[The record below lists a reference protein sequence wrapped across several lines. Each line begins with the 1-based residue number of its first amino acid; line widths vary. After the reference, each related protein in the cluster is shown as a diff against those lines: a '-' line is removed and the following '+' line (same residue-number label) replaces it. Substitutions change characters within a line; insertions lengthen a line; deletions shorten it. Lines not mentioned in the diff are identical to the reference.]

1 MTTAS
6 PLSPTQAQPAKAPTV
21 PASGS
26 RRASGPRPRKVLV
39 AHLQGDTVRLVTAR
53 PGAAGEPPLVV
64 EDARSVAASSL
75 TGSDPT
81 PRSGVDY
88 AVIILPTFSAVGRV
102 VTGEMPEDGDSVTL
116 AGVAS
121 LLAEAHL
128 GSVPSHRRS
137 AGVLRLSESGPS
149 ATAVVGWLGTTPPPL
164 LALSESRRV
173 DSWLPEFMALAW
185 LARVGRSGARS
196 DTSPDSVSV
205 YADRRSGEI
214 ASVAA
219 GPERVWVRNLVED
232 PEDDWRG
239 AVLDACEQCLAA
251 AGAER
256 VEPIEPD
263 PDQAVT
269 LVINGAAQLGSRLGG
284 VPADPAWLREYG
296 VALGGAAW
304 ALMAAPNER
313 TIGELRQEPPSA
325 GSRWV
330 TATVNWFSSPV
341 RAGAL
346 IAACLALLMLIP
358 LATTYARVLALRQ
371 EVERTGGSDQALR
384 LAEEADLY
392 ALARERSWPVTRL
405 LAELVGTAPR
415 DVSIDTVNI
424 KVGDPVRVGG
434 TSDSPDAVTR
444 WRAELAQNRVFENV
458 QIPRSASDP
467 GGAFEL
473 TARIA
478 QPLLALAGDPAAIER
493 ANREA
498 ARNATVIETPTA
510 APATAA
516 RTTAGTGRTPL
527 PSTGTNRRTPARNG
541 SGGAP
546 AAPTGTPLP
555 AADRTAVAVPRPLTD
570 AQINAM
576 DRATVVREFGERR
589 RASLQSS
596 VSPEER
602 ARLENE
608 VAKLRDRLQSGG
620 GS

>member
-1 MTTAS
+1 M
-6 PLSPTQAQPAKAPTV
+6 PAQPIQAPAAPTSAARR
-21 PASGS
+21 PA
-26 RRASGPRPRKVLV
+26 GPRPRKVLA
-39 AHLQGDTVRLVTAR
+39 AHLQGDTLRLVTAR
-53 PGAAGEPPLVV
+53 AGAAGEPPLVV
-64 EDARSVAASSL
+64 EDARSIAAAALS
-75 TGSDPT
+75 GNDPT
-81 PRSGVDY
+81 PRSGVDC
-88 AVIILPTFSAVGRV
+88 AVIVLPTFSAVGRV
-102 VTGEMPEDGDSVTL
+102 VPGEFPQDGDPATL

-128 GSVPSHRRS
+128 GSAPAHRRS
-137 AGVLRLSESGPS
+137 AGVLQLSEHGPS

-164 LALSESRRV
+164 LALSEARRI
-173 DSWLPEFMALAW
+173 DAWLPEFVALAW
-185 LARVGRSGARS
+185 LARVGRAGTASGGDAS
-196 DTSPDSVSV
+196 AGAVSV
-205 YADRRSGEI
+205 YADRRTGEI
-214 ASVAA
+214 AVVAA

-239 AVLDACEQCLAA
+239 AVLDACEQCLEA
-251 AGAER
+251 AGAEG
-256 VEPIEPD
+256 VEPVEPA
-263 PDQAVT
+263 PDHDVT
-269 LVINGAAQLGSRLGG
+269 LVVNGAAQLGSRLGG

-304 ALMAAPNER
+304 ALMAAPSER
-313 TIGELRQEPPSA
+313 TIGDLRQEPPSA

-330 TATVNWFSSPV
+330 TATVNWFSVPL

-346 IAACLALLMLIP
+346 IAACLVVLMLIP
-358 LATTYARVLALRQ
+358 LATSYARVQALRR
-371 EVERTGGSDQALR
+371 EVERTAGSDQALR

-415 DVSIDTVNI
+415 DVSIDAVTI
-424 KVGDPVRVGG
+424 KVGDPVRVAG
-434 TSDSPDAVTR
+434 TSESPDAVTR

-498 ARNATVIETPTA
+498 ARNATIIETPSA
-510 APATAA
+510 PPATTA
-516 RTTAGTGRTPL
+516 RAPVGPGRTPL
-527 PSTGTNRRTPARNG
+527 PAAPTNRRTTGRNG
-541 SGGAP
+541 TAGAP
-546 AAPTGTPLP
+546 AAPAGTPLP
-555 AADRTAVAVPRPLTD
+555 AADRAAVAVPRPLTD
-570 AQINAM
+570 AQISAM

-589 RASLQSS
+589 RASLQSGI
-596 VSPEER
+596 SPEER

-608 VAKLRDRLQSGG
+608 VAKLRERLQSGG